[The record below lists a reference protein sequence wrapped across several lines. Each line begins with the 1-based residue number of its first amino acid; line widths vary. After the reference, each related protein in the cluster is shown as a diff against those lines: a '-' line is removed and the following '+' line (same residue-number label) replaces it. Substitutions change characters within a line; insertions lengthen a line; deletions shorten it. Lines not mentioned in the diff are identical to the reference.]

1 FALWQMG
8 AALLRGWA
16 MAQMKIP
23 QGLELMQQCVNA
35 TRAAL
40 GSVEVMGLEPLAQA
54 SVSAGRADLALAT
67 LDEAFATGSA
77 KADHHLDA
85 ELHRLQGEALLLQS
99 PSNAAQAV
107 VCFQAALHI
116 SQQQHAKVFELRA
129 ATSLARLWKKKRKAQ
144 AAHALLAGVYE
155 AFSEG
160 FDTPDLQDARQL
172 LVRLTPP

>member
-1 FALWQMG
+1 M
-8 AALLRGWA
+8 
-16 MAQMKIP
+16 
-23 QGLELMQQCVNA
+23 
-35 TRAAL
+35 
-40 GSVEVMGLEPLAQA
+40 
-54 SVSAGRADLALAT
+54 AT

-85 ELHRLQGEALLLQS
+85 ELHRLQGESLLLQS

-172 LVRLTPP
+172 IVRLTPP